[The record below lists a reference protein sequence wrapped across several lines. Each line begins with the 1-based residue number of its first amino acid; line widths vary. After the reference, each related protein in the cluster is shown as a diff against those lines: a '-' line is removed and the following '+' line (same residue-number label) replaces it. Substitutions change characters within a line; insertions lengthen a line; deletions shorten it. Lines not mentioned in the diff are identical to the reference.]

1 MKTKTIIADYF
12 SFNRAEQRGISI
24 LLALLLGLLM
34 LNRSLPDRDSRLPVN
49 SAGFEKEVVAFEQE
63 IARAEE
69 EERRQKPR
77 GQTRTYTFPVYAKD
91 SSTRDKAP
99 RAPSFTVDLNAADT
113 LELQRLRGIGP
124 GFARRIVGYRNK
136 LGGFVE
142 KSQLLEVYGMDAE
155 RYAMIRDYVTVKE
168 DSVRRINLNVATFKS
183 LIGHPYFPYELT
195 KEIIL
200 YRKKAKKFGTADELK
215 NVSGVTDSVFRKVS
229 PYIVVK

>member
-1 MKTKTIIADYF
+1 MKAKTIIADYF

-24 LLALLLGLLM
+24 LLTVLLGLLV
-34 LNRSLPDRDSRLPVN
+34 LKRILPGPEARPPAN
-49 SAGFEKEVVAFEQE
+49 SAAFEKEVLAWEQE
-63 IARAEE
+63 LARAEE
-69 EERRQKPR
+69 EKRKQKPR
-77 GQTRTYTFPVYAKD
+77 GSYTTYAFPAYAKD
-91 SSTRDKAP
+91 TSSRVQTP
-99 RAPSFTVDLNAADT
+99 RAPSFTVDLNTADT
-113 LELQRLRGIGP
+113 LDLQRLRGIGP

-136 LGGFVE
+136 LGGFVD

-155 RYAMIRDYVTVKE
+155 RYAMIRDYVTVKG
-168 DSVRRINLNVATFKS
+168 DSVRRIDLNAATFKS

-195 KEIIL
+195 KEIII